1 MEELLFITGK
11 EKIRKSISLPRP
23 IFWLYLF
30 LIFLTSL
37 YFIFVNKTKGS
48 YYQELSQ
55 DFRNFSILIS
65 PKRGEILDKDGKK
78 IAETIPAFDLYL
90 DLIRASQE
98 EKNIFEEISKD
109 QRVFYR
115 GEYALIKFLSGEKIA
130 SIILNK
136 EKYPHFEIIPSYLR
150 IYHEGEAFGSVLGY
164 IGFSPESKEDIMV
177 GLSGLEKFY
186 DKYLKGSY
194 GKIIYFRKPSGEKGE
209 KIEEIA
215 AIPGDNIVTTIDFD
229 FQTKA
234 YQLMKEYFRERGY
247 KKGALVAMN
256 PKTGAVI
263 AMISFP
269 SYDPNVFLSDPIKV
283 NEILENPLQPL
294 FNRAVSGLY
303 SPGSTIKPVIAIA
316 ALEEGVID
324 EKEVIYAGGYLKIPH
339 PYIPG
344 TYSIFHDNKVHGWTD
359 LRKAIAE
366 SVNVYFYIVGGGYEN
381 KEGLGIRRILKW
393 WQIFGLGQKTGI
405 DLPGENSGFL
415 PSPEN
420 KYKTNPL
427 DPVWRLGDTYNVSI
441 GQGDLLVTPLQ
452 ITLWTAALAT
462 NKLVKPYIVQRIIDQ
477 NGKIVFEHKEE
488 DFWQGILNQDKLKAV
503 QEGMRGTVTYGTG
516 KYLSD
521 LPYKIAGKSGT
532 PEILGKKKL
541 NAIFTGY
548 VPYEDPEIV
557 LTILIEEVPIGSV
570 AVLPLYKEVIKAY
583 FKKMEVRGER

>member
-1 MEELLFITGK
+1 
-11 EKIRKSISLPRP
+11 
-23 IFWLYLF
+23 
-30 LIFLTSL
+30 
-37 YFIFVNKTKGS
+37 
-48 YYQELSQ
+48 
-55 DFRNFSILIS
+55 
-65 PKRGEILDKDGKK
+65 
-78 IAETIPAFDLYL
+78 
-90 DLIRASQE
+90 
-98 EKNIFEEISKD
+98 
-109 QRVFYR
+109 
-115 GEYALIKFLSGEKIA
+115 
-130 SIILNK
+130 
-136 EKYPHFEIIPSYLR
+136 
-150 IYHEGEAFGSVLGY
+150 
-164 IGFSPESKEDIMV
+164 
-177 GLSGLEKFY
+177 
-186 DKYLKGSY
+186 
-194 GKIIYFRKPSGEKGE
+194 
-209 KIEEIA
+209 
-215 AIPGDNIVTTIDFD
+215 
-229 FQTKA
+229 
-234 YQLMKEYFRERGY
+234 MKEYFKERGY

-256 PKTGAVI
+256 PKTGAII

-269 SYDPNVFLSDPIKV
+269 SYDPSVFLSDPVKV
-283 NEILENPLQPL
+283 NEIIENSLQPL
-294 FNRAVSGLY
+294 FNRAISGLY

-324 EKEVIYAGGYLKIPH
+324 EKEEIYAGGYLKIPH

-427 DPVWRLGDTYNVSI
+427 DTIWRLGDTYNVSI

-488 DFWQGILNQDKLKAV
+488 IVWQGVLNQDKLKAV

-548 VPYEDPEIV
+548 APYEDPEIV

-583 FKKMEVRGER
+583 FQKMEMGSER